1 MGAPPDWAEG
11 FARPSDPERLARLGE
26 FVDTHLATYAD
37 NRSRLDVDEPTRLS
51 THLHFGEIS
60 PNQVWYAVTRAP
72 SSAGATLDRMYP
84 LPIVDHAK
92 ARARALA
99 AFAKLRRG

>member
-1 MGAPPDWAEG
+1 VA
-11 FARPSDPERLARLGE
+11 LARLGE
-26 FVDTHLATYAD
+26 FVDTHVATHAD
-37 NRSRLDVDEPTRLS
+37 KRSQLDLDETSRLS

-72 SSAGATLDRMYP
+72 SSAGAALDRIYP

-99 AFAKLRRG
+99 AFAKLRKG